1 MAAPATRIG
10 VGRVAAG
17 RPQVERH
24 RLSRRERIVR
34 VVVPRERLWQLALL
48 LVVLGAW
55 EYVGRRSDRYTFAPP
70 SSVISAAG
78 EMIRSGQLQDAV
90 VTSLASLLLGFAAA
104 GAFGVGLGFA
114 MGAWRNLGRTLDPFV
129 SALYV
134 VPIVAV
140 VPVIVAWVGLGLGA
154 QVLVVFLFAVFE
166 PLLAVYAGMKQIDPT
181 LYDAARTM
189 GARRGDL
196 LRRVSLP
203 AALPFVFVG
212 LRMAASRAIKG
223 MVLAQI
229 LFALT
234 GLGGLIV
241 TSAQDFRIDRVLVAV
256 VALSILGVL
265 LSGAVQATER
275 YALRWRR

>member
-1 MAAPATRIG
+1 MAAPATRID
-10 VGRVAAG
+10 VGRVATG
-17 RPQVERH
+17 RPRVERH

-48 LVVLGAW
+48 IAVLGAW

-78 EMIRSGQLQDAV
+78 DMIRSGQLQDAV
-90 VTSLASLLLGFAAA
+90 VTSLSSLLLGFAAA

-181 LYDAARTM
+181 LYDAALTM

-212 LRMAASRAIKG
+212 LRMGASRAIKG
-223 MVLAQI
+223 MVLAQM
-229 LFALT
+229 LFALS

>member
-1 MAAPATRIG
+1 MAVPATRID
-10 VGRVAAG
+10 VGRVAIG
-17 RPQVERH
+17 RPRVERH
-24 RLSRRERIVR
+24 RLSRRERIAR

-48 LVVLGAW
+48 IAVLGAW

-78 EMIRSGQLQDAV
+78 DMIRSGQLQDAV
-90 VTSLASLLLGFAAA
+90 VTSLSSLLLGFAAA

-181 LYDAARTM
+181 LYDAALTM

-212 LRMAASRAIKG
+212 LRMGASRAIKG
-223 MVLAQI
+223 MVLAQM
-229 LFALT
+229 LFALS